1 MVLRT
6 RKRKQSKSLSKSAK
20 GSISLKS
27 FEPLIGKSREYQIK
41 QGSKTHKQRL
51 TLTGNVVERPNP
63 RSMIL
68 YKGWLR
74 TRKPRLTAKKTEVE
88 LKTSGG
94 DYVYVPFKNGKV
106 SGMEL

>member
-1 MVLRT
+1 MVSRT
-6 RKRKQSKSLSKSAK
+6 RKRKQSKSKSKSSK
-20 GSISLKS
+20 GSVSLKS
-27 FEPLIGKSREYQIK
+27 LEPLIGKSREYELK
-41 QGSKTHKQRL
+41 QGSKTRKQRL